1 MPESIGQLLKHERET
16 RRLTIEKAAEATR
29 LRPQYLQALENDDYS
44 VMSSAA
50 QGRGF
55 LRLYA
60 DFLELNLDEVLS
72 GMKTS
77 ADARTQSATPV
88 PVVAATPEPEP
99 PAQSA
104 PASTPDAK
112 PARSGF
118 WARLLRKSVPAAP
131 AEDESKPKA
140 NVESTPAPASV
151 VVAEPVPAP
160 APVEEVVL
168 EPVKPARKA
177 STARKTKPSEPSQ
190 EKTKTVRRSTKPAT
204 SKKKE

>member
-1 MPESIGQLLKHERET
+1 MPESIGQRLRQAREA

-29 LRPQYLQALENDDYS
+29 LRPQYLQALEKDDYS

-55 LRLYA
+55 LRLYSE
-60 DFLELNLDEVLS
+60 FLGLNLDEILS

-77 ADARTQSATPV
+77 ADAAAQPSATPV
-88 PVVAATPEPEP
+88 PEADATPAPASLAEPV
-99 PAQSA
+99 
-104 PASTPDAK
+104 PASTPDLK

-131 AEDESKPKA
+131 AEEESKSEA
-140 NVESTPAPASV
+140 DVDPAPATV
-151 VVAEPVPAP
+151 IVEEPIPAP
-160 APVEEVVL
+160 

-177 STARKTKPSEPSQ
+177 STARKTKPSEPGQ
-190 EKTKTVRRSTKPAT
+190 EKPKTTRRPTKSAT
-204 SKKKE
+204 GKKKE